1 MSETRRRTELIP
13 VRMTPAEAALLDA
26 VVKQTRARGR
36 GTVLREAFM
45 GRWKVE
51 PVPGGPCP
59 DPRLAAAPEPA
70 QDRPGGF
77 SPAAYRKEARE
88 Q

>member
-26 VVKQTRARGR
+26 VVKQSGARGR
-36 GTVLREAFM
+36 GTVLREAFQ
-45 GRWKVE
+45 RLWKHQAE
-51 PVPGGPCP
+51 SEGLCMSWLVPSGGE
-59 DPRLAAAPEPA
+59 DA
-70 QDRPGGF
+70 QDRPEGPG
-77 SPAAYRKEARE
+77 K

>member
-26 VVKQTRARGR
+26 VVKQSGARGR
-36 GTVLREAFM
+36 GTVLREAFQ
-45 GRWKVE
+45 RLWKLQVE
-51 PVPGGPCP
+51 PEGLYMSWLVPSGEE
-59 DPRLAAAPEPA
+59 DA
-70 QDRPGGF
+70 QDRPEGPG
-77 SPAAYRKEARE
+77 K